1 MCLRHWPTDILA
13 NVFSLTTPQKLIMSA
28 IIPATQDLDRS
39 DSVKGILSVTAGL
52 FVFAVQDVIIRYLSD
67 THSVLQIVFTR
78 SITALLILLTVIL
91 FYRSS
96 QALKVHKL
104 WPLIFKGSLAF
115 FSYLLYY
122 MALTGLPLADAATI
136 TFIAPI
142 LVTAI
147 SALLFKEQVG
157 WRRWCAVLFGFV
169 AMMFVVGPKGH
180 FQNIEVVFAFGA
192 AFTYAISTVS
202 TRYIDPRDSA
212 LTAAFYSI
220 AAFLVWSIICTL
232 LIHSVFEIDSEA
244 RSSIAFLTRE
254 WHHPSHTDQW
264 LMVFLGF
271 VASVGFYL
279 LVKAYMVAEFSAVAP
294 FEYLYIIWGA
304 IFGFLIWQEIPAV
317 TTVFGIIL
325 LVGSN
330 MYILLREL
338 RLKRRNAFRRPKI
351 PHR

>member
-1 MCLRHWPTDILA
+1 
-13 NVFSLTTPQKLIMSA
+13 MSSVA
-28 IIPATQDLDRS
+28 PVIQSVDRS

-52 FVFAVQDVIIRYLSD
+52 FIFAVQDVIIRYLSE

-91 FYRSS
+91 FNRNN

-104 WPLIFKGSLAF
+104 WPILLKGSLAF
-115 FSYLLYY
+115 YSYLLYY

-136 TFIAPI
+136 TFVAPI
-142 LVTAI
+142 LVTAL
-147 SALLFKEQVG
+147 SALLFREQVG
-157 WRRWCAVLFGFV
+157 WRRWGAVLFGFV
-169 AMMFVVGPKGH
+169 AMTFVVGPKGH
-180 FQNIEVVFAFGA
+180 FGNIEVVFAFGA
-192 AFTYAISTVS
+192 AFTYAISTIS

-212 LTAAFYSI
+212 LTASFYSI
-220 AAFLVWSIICTL
+220 VAFLIWSIVCSL
-232 LIHSVFEIDSEA
+232 VMYSFFEMGQVA
-244 RSSIAFLTRE
+244 RPSIAFLTRE
-254 WHHPSHTDQW
+254 WHHPSHIDQW

-304 IFGFLIWQEIPAV
+304 IFGFLIWQEVPSA
-317 TTVFGIIL
+317 TTVVGIFL
-325 LVGSN
+325 LIGSN

-338 RLKRRNAFRRPKI
+338 RLKRKNAFRRPKI

>member
-1 MCLRHWPTDILA
+1 
-13 NVFSLTTPQKLIMSA
+13 MSA
-28 IIPATQDLDRS
+28 NTPVVQGVDRT
-39 DSVKGILSVTAGL
+39 DSVKGIFCVTAGL
-52 FVFAVQDVIIRYLSD
+52 FVFAVQDVIIRYLSE

-78 SITALLILLTVIL
+78 SVTALLILLTIIL
-91 FYRSS
+91 FYRNT
-96 QALKVHKL
+96 QALKVHRL
-104 WPLIFKGSLAF
+104 WPILVKGSLGF
-115 FSYLLYY
+115 LSYLLYY

-147 SALLFKEQVG
+147 SALLFREAVG
-157 WRRWCAVLFGFV
+157 WRRWCAVLFGFI

-180 FQNIEVVFAFGA
+180 FGNIEVVFALGA

-212 LTAAFYSI
+212 LTTAFYAM
-220 AAFLVWSIICTL
+220 AAFLIWSVVCSL
-232 LIHSVFEIDSEA
+232 LVHLFFGMGQEA
-244 RSSIAFLTRE
+244 RPSIAFLTRE
-254 WHHPSHTDQW
+254 WHHPSQIVQW

-304 IFGFLIWQEIPAV
+304 MFGFLIWQEIPSV
-317 TTVFGIIL
+317 TTVIGIVL

-338 RLKRRNAFRRPKI
+338 RLKKRNAFRRPKI